1 MLPPRPTKPPPP
13 RPPKPPPPPLPHSAQ
28 HHGLWRVSA
37 PRLCGRT
44 PLVFESAREH
54 PLQGCDEAGVHFDQ
68 LLFAPRAELG
78 ISRVDA
84 VIVDEEIIGDGES
97 HGRAAW
103 VGLLVLVKA
112 PEAGNRRNAQR
123 QRAVSGGRG
132 QHVGLPV
139 RPRGC
144 KNRQPGKSAVLL
156 VFCRP

>member
-1 MLPPRPTKPPPP
+1 MLPPKPNPPPP

-97 HGRAAW
+97 HG
-103 VGLLVLVKA
+103 GQGG
-112 PEAGNRRNAQR
+112 EAGPTNQ
-123 QRAVSGGRG
+123 SGPSDYSSSIFIFTRIGKLG
-132 QHVGLPV
+132 GPMFLAMIFPAFV
-139 RPRGC
+139 RLMRC
-144 KNRQPGKSAVLL
+144 
-156 VFCRP
+156 